1 MSSLVIAPSA
11 ENELNAI
18 EEENDIVR
26 ILHFYHG
33 SQDYLA
39 RLLAET

>member
-18 EEENDIVR
+18 VDYMAFDLGNPEAANDF
-26 ILHFYHG
+26 L
-33 SQDYLA
+33 DDL
-39 RLLAET
+39 